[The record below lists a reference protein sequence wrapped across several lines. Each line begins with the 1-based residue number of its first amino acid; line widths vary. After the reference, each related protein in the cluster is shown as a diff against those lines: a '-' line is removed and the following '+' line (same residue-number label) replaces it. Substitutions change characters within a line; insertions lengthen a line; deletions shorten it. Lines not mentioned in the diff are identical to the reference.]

1 MNYLLKLYINGNTP
15 NSMRALENIK
25 KICKED
31 LQEQYEIMVIDI
43 TKTPELAEED
53 KIIATPT
60 LVKALPSPL
69 RKIIG
74 DLSNKDKVIFG
85 LDIMNLN
92 VNAQKEEL

>member
-1 MNYLLKLYINGNTP
+1 
-15 NSMRALENIK
+15 MRALENIK